1 MIIENLRTK
10 GRKIEISR
18 NRVIENSPLE
28 KLIKFKISPKNN
40 KTMKKIQI
48 YITSL
53 LAAFTVASCSVDDT
67 KPQGMLDQE
76 TAYSYPENL
85 VTAAYAS
92 MGDDWYSY
100 PFNLWPYGDMS
111 ADDCYKGGSGLGD
124 TGYHPMEVFTSLTN
138 DRGEFDELW
147 YRLYV
152 AISRCNRAIESMKTD
167 ADVADANKQL
177 YAEAR
182 FLRAHF
188 YYKLQQMWYEVP
200 LVLENMDN
208 AKIEA
213 TKQSSHEDVMQF
225 LVDEFSYAYDNLP
238 SKAPGSTG
246 RATKAAAAAYL
257 AKVYLNWAYG
267 DGYEATTGYDHVDKN
282 KMKKVVEY
290 ADVVLKDG
298 YDLLPSFGD
307 VFMVDHKN
315 SQESVF
321 AVQHSNKA
329 DDGTQFGRANWSNML
344 NGCWGIWSCGWDF
357 HKPSQNLVNA
367 FKTKNGLPMFDDFNS
382 DHNTYPVN
390 EAPTAQKWDP
400 RLFHTVGMPTFPY
413 KYEEQFTLT
422 MDNSRN
428 PADYGFYT
436 SMKEV
441 PQRSKGEYYDNPWQA
456 FGVND
461 YVFRTA
467 DVLLMKA
474 EALIEQGELAE
485 ALTIINKIRERAQ
498 NSISDYID
506 YAADQCEIA
515 LYPSFANKDYARKAL
530 RWERRL
536 ELAMEGHRFFDLR
549 RWGMLSTTLNKYFA
563 EENES
568 KYEGKGYA
576 GYLKGAHFTKE
587 KNEYFPIASNQ
598 INYVPGLYHQNKGY

>member
-1 MIIENLRTK
+1 
-10 GRKIEISR
+10 
-18 NRVIENSPLE
+18 
-28 KLIKFKISPKNN
+28 
-40 KTMKKIQI
+40 MKKIHL
-48 YITSL
+48 YIASL
-53 LAAFTVASCSVDDT
+53 LVAVGFTACSVDDT

-76 TAYSYPENL
+76 TAFSHPENL

-124 TGYHPMEVFTSLTN
+124 TGYHPMEVFSSLTN

-152 AISRCNRAIESMKTD
+152 AISRCNRAIESMKKGD
-167 ADVADANKQL
+167 EVADQNKTL

-208 AKIEA
+208 AQIEA
-213 TKQSSHEDVMQF
+213 TKQSTHDEVMQF
-225 LVDEFSYAYDNLP
+225 LVKEFSEAYSDLP
-238 SKAPGSTG
+238 DEGPGKTA

-267 DGYEATTGYDHVDKN
+267 DGYESTTGYAHVDKD
-282 KMKKVVEY
+282 KMQKVLDY
-290 ADVVLKDG
+290 TQLVLDAK
-298 YDLLPSFGD
+298 YDILPSFGD

-315 SQESVF
+315 SVESVF

-367 FKTKNGLPMFDDFNS
+367 FKTKNGLPMFDDYNK

-390 EAPTAQKWDP
+390 GAHTGQKWDP

-413 KYEEQFTLT
+413 KYEALFTLT

-441 PQRSKGEYYDNPWQA
+441 PQRSKGEFYDSPWQA

-467 DVLLMKA
+467 DVMLMKA
-474 EALIEQGELAE
+474 EAYIELDELGK
-485 ALTIINKIRERAQ
+485 ALEIINKIRQRAAK
-498 NSISDYID
+498 SIEGYID
-506 YAADQCEIA
+506 YAADLCEIID
-515 LYPSFANKDYARKAL
+515 YPDFPNKDYARQAL

-549 RWGMLSTTLNKYFA
+549 RWGMLSSTLNTYFA
-563 EENES
+563 EEADS

-576 GYLKGAHFTKE
+576 GYLKQAHFTKE

>member
-1 MIIENLRTK
+1 MKNYIK
-10 GRKIEISR
+10 KFVAYAFISL
-18 NRVIENSPLE
+18 PLGGVGGG
-28 KLIKFKISPKNN
+28 
-40 KTMKKIQI
+40 
-48 YITSL
+48 L
-53 LAAFTVASCSVDDT
+53 LTACSVDDT
-67 KPQGMLDQE
+67 KPQGMLDQQ
-76 TAYSYPENL
+76 TAFENPENL
-85 VTAAYAS
+85 VTSAYAS

-124 TGYHPMEVFTSLTN
+124 TGYHPMEVFSSLTN

-152 AISRCNRAIESMKTD
+152 AISRCNRAIEAITKD
-167 ADVADANKQL
+167 AATEKANKHL
-177 YAEAR
+177 LAEAR

-200 LVLENMDN
+200 LIKENMDN
-208 AKIEA
+208 AAIE
-213 TKQSSHEDVMQF
+213 TTTQSSHEDVMKF
-225 LVDEFSYAYDNLP
+225 LVEEFTFAKDNLERTG
-238 SKAPGSTG
+238 PGKTG
-246 RATKAAAAAYL
+246 RATRAAAYAYL

-267 DGYEATTGYDHVDKN
+267 DGYEATTGYAHVDTK
-282 KMKKVVEY
+282 KMEKVVLY
-290 ADVVLKDG
+290 ADSVLADG
-298 YDLLPSFGD
+298 YALLPEYGN
-307 VFMVDHKN
+307 VFMASHKN
-315 SQESVF
+315 SAESVF
-321 AVQHSNKA
+321 AVQHSDKA

-367 FKTKNGLPMFDDFNS
+367 FKTKNGLPMFDENEKEYNK

-390 EAPTAQKWDP
+390 GSPNAQKWDP

-413 KYEEQFTLT
+413 KYEEAYTLT

-441 PQRSKGEYYDNPWQA
+441 PQRSKGETYDNPWQA
-456 FGVND
+456 FAMND

-467 DVLLMKA
+467 DVILMKA
-474 EALIEQGELAE
+474 EALIEIGGDKNMKF
-485 ALTIINKIRERAQ
+485 ALDAINSVRERAKK
-498 NSISDYID
+498 SVEEYIS
-506 YAADQCEIA
+506 YAAEQCEIEP
-515 LYPSFANKDYARKAL
+515 YGSFPDKEYARKAL

-549 RWGMLSTTLNKYFA
+549 RWGMLSSTLNEYFDK
-563 EENES
+563 EHDS
-568 KYEGKGYA
+568 KYEGKSYA
-576 GYLKGAHFTKE
+576 SYLSGAHFTKG

>member
-1 MIIENLRTK
+1 
-10 GRKIEISR
+10 
-18 NRVIENSPLE
+18 
-28 KLIKFKISPKNN
+28 
-40 KTMKKIQI
+40 MKKIHL
-48 YITSL
+48 YIASL
-53 LAAFTVASCSVDDT
+53 LVAVGFTACSVDDT

-76 TAYSYPENL
+76 TAFSHPENL

-124 TGYHPMEVFTSLTN
+124 TGYHPMEVFSSLTN

-152 AISRCNRAIESMKTD
+152 AISRCNRAIESMTG
-167 ADVADANKQL
+167 ADGKVADRNTTL

-208 AKIEA
+208 AQIEA
-213 TKQSSHEDVMQF
+213 TKQSSHDEVMQF
-225 LVDEFSYAYDNLP
+225 LVKEFDFAHENLP
-238 SKAPGSTG
+238 ITGPSQTG
-246 RATKAAAAAYL
+246 RATRAAAAAYL

-267 DGYEATTGYDHVDKN
+267 DGYESTTGYAHVDRS
-282 KMKKVVEY
+282 KMEKVVTY
-290 ADVVLKDG
+290 ANEVLSDG

-307 VFMVDHKN
+307 VFMVNHKN
-315 SQESVF
+315 SVESVF

-367 FKTKNGLPMFDDFNS
+367 FKTKNGLPMFDDYNK

-390 EAPTAQKWDP
+390 GAPTGQKWDP

-413 KYEEQFTLT
+413 KYEEIFTLT

-467 DVLLMKA
+467 DVMLMKA
-474 EALIEQGELAE
+474 EACIELDKLGD
-485 ALTIINKIRERAQ
+485 ALTIINSIRQRAAK
-498 NSISDYID
+498 SIENYVD
-506 YAADQCEIA
+506 YAAEQCEIID
-515 LYPSFANKDYARKAL
+515 YPSFPDKDYARQAL

-549 RWGMLSTTLNKYFA
+549 RWGMLSSTLNTYFA
-563 EENES
+563 EEADS

-576 GYLKGAHFTKE
+576 GYLKQAHFTKE

-598 INYVPGLYHQNKGY
+598 INYVPGLYHQNKNY